1 MGADMQ
7 TEQENCWAI
16 SGQIKKYRG
25 SLKLSQEELAEKVYV
40 SRQSISN
47 WENGKNYPDIHSL
60 LLLSTL
66 FNVSLDQLM
75 KGDIEMMEQ
84 EIKEAEIQKLNRCS
98 MIYAIL
104 LVATVVSA
112 VPLASWL
119 GLYAFIP
126 WGILFAVT
134 MFFALKAER
143 IKKEND
149 IYTFKEITA
158 FMQGRRL
165 DEIEQ
170 WQEQG
175 KRPYQKVLLALF
187 CGIAALLI
195 CLVLGYIFI

>member
-1 MGADMQ
+1 MGADTQ
-7 TEQENCWAI
+7 TEQENCWAV

-66 FNVSLDQLM
+66 FNVSLDQLI
-75 KGDIEMMEQ
+75 KGDVEMMEQ
-84 EIKEAEIQKLNRCS
+84 
-98 MIYAIL
+98 
-104 LVATVVSA
+104 
-112 VPLASWL
+112 
-119 GLYAFIP
+119 

-134 MFFALKAER
+134 LFFALKAER
-143 IKKEND
+143 IKKDND
-149 IYTFKEITA
+149 IYTYKEITA

-165 DEIEQ
+165 DEMEQ

-187 CGIAALLI
+187 CSIAALLI